1 MAQPITSVSL
11 TTKRQGGNKPQ
22 RHNNPGN
29 IKYSPVIDQW
39 VQKGPDGQ
47 PLADE
52 QGHLIFATIEDGWA
66 ALEADIGAKQ
76 DGTRSWVPEGASL
89 ETLGGGVDGQG
100 GYAEDPLWA
109 SKVAQI
115 LGLPIDTPI
124 NQIPIGD
131 LTKAI
136 ARQEGFYAGGGGVL
150 ESSAGPSPG
159 ATIEAVRP
167 DDMGTATVEEQ
178 TIVEEALAKQ
188 DLKDKYGGASLP
200 LDYGQYKI
208 DVDPFT
214 DITTRGHLFPRGPET
229 LTSEEA
235 FSRAGRGETLDRF
248 AQEQPFNQRLA
259 NKQVTRIGSG
269 QQGSQTPQYGSLVDL
284 LGGRS
289 RNMGQQGELIDDPA
303 KIGYMQSIGATS
315 NLTNEEAEKRG
326 QAVDS
331 LVDQQDQLP
340 TTASAGDRERMISRY
355 ENAAGPATN
364 PYSLDRA
371 AKTATP
377 ATPAAP
383 EQPSFLSRLGSGIK
397 NNPEVA
403 ASIAAL
409 VGGVGSGLMGRGR
422 LAKQQAEQDA
432 ANRQAAA
439 YSNAINTLTRGRTTP
454 AMAPEQVRSAPG
466 TAETIFDV
474 LGTLGSGAGQIAG
487 DKRRRDQAA
496 EDRKFTRDIQT
507 RELDIK
513 EYEIEQR
520 TAAAAAKAASGN
532 MAAKAVSGISPEEAR
547 VVRSGLRN
555 LEAIFERGGPF
566 ETGTLSFDRTYG
578 ESAAIQNDF
587 EAARNTM
594 VEQMRKLMGL
604 GRLTDRDLQL
614 IIDTLPQRTDS
625 AGAIRGTIRGIEG
638 ALSRL
643 ENMYTGGGGGM
654 GQATGNQFS
663 NMTANQLADYLTA
676 NPEDAAAL
684 AEAKTR

>member
-1 MAQPITSVSL
+1 MAQPAI
-11 TTKRQGGNKPQ
+11 RY
-22 RHNNPGN
+22 RNPGN
-29 IKYSPVIDQW
+29 LKPGSMAKGQNYWSQHGFSGISPGGFAQFDTNQGGID
-39 VQKGPDGQ
+39 
-47 PLADE
+47 
-52 QGHLIFATIEDGWA
+52 
-66 ALEADIGAKQ
+66 ALRQQLRID
-76 DGTRSWVPEGASL
+76 RSRNP
-89 ETLGGGVDGQG
+89 TLGAFLDKYVGIQADPTGTANAKINVPRTLGV
-100 GYAEDPLWA
+100 
-109 SKVAQI
+109 
-115 LGLPIDTPI
+115 GLDTPLQ
-124 NQIPIGD
+124 QIDEDALLRAMVISEGGQDSLQTYEPFMQPEPAPAPAPAPVAPSRGLRLPLSPD
-131 LTKAI
+131 FMETLTKANI
-136 ARQEGFYAGGGGVL
+136 PVPARQESTRTPDTGNLYQTKPL
-150 ESSAGPSPG
+150 E
-159 ATIEAVRP
+159 T
-167 DDMGTATVEEQ
+167 
-178 TIVEEALAKQ
+178 
-188 DLKDKYGGASLP
+188 
-200 LDYGQYKI
+200 DYGTMDWRTQKE
-208 DVDPFT
+208 P
-214 DITTRGHLFPRGPET
+214 ITPTQAEQLIGVEKAEQIRG
-229 LTSEEA
+229 EEA
-235 FSRAGRGETLDRF
+235 FGPPLRPSVPI
-248 AQEQPFNQRLA
+248 QE
-259 NKQVTRIGSG
+259 GYD
-269 QQGSQTPQYGSLVDL
+269 TPDPVADLPVDL
-284 LGGRS
+284 EG
-289 RNMGQQGELIDDPA
+289 M
-303 KIGYMQSIGATS
+303 
-315 NLTNEEAEKRG
+315 
-326 QAVDS
+326 
-331 LVDQQDQLP
+331 
-340 TTASAGDRERMISRY
+340 
-355 ENAAGPATN
+355 
-364 PYSLDRA
+364 
-371 AKTATP
+371 
-377 ATPAAP
+377 AP

-439 YSNAINTLTRGRTTP
+439 YSNAISTLTRGRTTP
-454 AMAPEQVRSAPG
+454 AMAPEQVRSTPG

-496 EDRKFTRDIQT
+496 EDRQFTRDIQT

-547 VVRSGLRN
+547 VVRAGLRN

-663 NMTANQLADYLTA
+663 NMTANQLADYVDQ
-676 NPEDAAAL
+676 NPNDAQ
-684 AEAKTR
+684 AEAEMDRRLGL

>member
-1 MAQPITSVSL
+1 
-11 TTKRQGGNKPQ
+11 
-22 RHNNPGN
+22 
-29 IKYSPVIDQW
+29 VIDQW

-47 PLADE
+47 PLSDE

-66 ALEADIGAKQ
+66 ALRADIAAKQ
-76 DGTRSWVPEGASL
+76 DGTKSWVPEGASL
-89 ETLGGGVDGQG
+89 LALGRGIDGKG
-100 GYAEDPLWA
+100 GYAEDPRWA
-109 SKVAQI
+109 LNVAQI
-115 LGLPIDTPI
+115 LGLPEDTPI
-124 NQIPIGD
+124 NQIPLDD

-136 ARQEGFYAGGGGVL
+136 ARQEGFYAGPSDLRGGGVL

-167 DDMGTATVEEQ
+167 DDMETATVEEQ
-178 TIVEEALAKQ
+178 TIVEEALAEQ

-208 DVDPFT
+208 DADPFT

-284 LGGRS
+284 LSGRS

-315 NLTNEEAEKRG
+315 NLTNEEAEERG
-326 QAVDS
+326 QAIDSSVNRPDRPSVPYQNLPESQTMGTPDPVADLPVD
-331 LVDQQDQLP
+331 LE
-340 TTASAGDRERMISRY
+340 GM
-355 ENAAGPATN
+355 
-364 PYSLDRA
+364 
-371 AKTATP
+371 
-377 ATPAAP
+377 AP

-397 NNPEVA
+397 DNPETA
-403 ASIAAL
+403 AAIAAL

-439 YSNAINTLTRGRTTP
+439 YSNAISTLTRGRTTP
-454 AMAPEQVRSAPG
+454 AMAPEQVRSTPG

-487 DKRRRDQAA
+487 DKRRRDQAT
-496 EDRKFTRDIQT
+496 EDREFTKDIQT

-547 VVRSGLRN
+547 VVRAGLRN

-663 NMTANQLADYLTA
+663 NMTANELADYVDQ
-676 NPEDAAAL
+676 NPNDAQ
-684 AEAKTR
+684 AEAEMDRRLGL

>member
-1 MAQPITSVSL
+1 MAQPITSVSV

-29 IKYSPVIDQW
+29 IKYSKVIDQW
-39 VQKGPDGQ
+39 VQKGPDGVT

-66 ALEADIGAKQ
+66 ALEADIAAKQ

-100 GYAEDPLWA
+100 GYAEDPGWA

-124 NQIPIGD
+124 NQIPVGD

-136 ARQEGFYAGGGGVL
+136 ARQEGFYAGGGG
-150 ESSAGPSPG
+150 EIETTAGPTPG
-159 ATIEAVRP
+159 ATIEAVMP
-167 DDMGTATVEEQ
+167 ADMGGATKEELT
-178 TIVEEALAKQ
+178 TIEEALGKQ
-188 DLKDKYGGASLP
+188 DLKDKYGGTSVP
-200 LDYGQYKI
+200 LDYGKWQI
-208 DVDPFT
+208 ETDPYT

-229 LTSEEA
+229 LTPKEA
-235 FSRAGRGETLDRF
+235 FGRVERGEPLDKF
-248 AQEQPFNQRLA
+248 SQEKPFNQRVAERQL
-259 NKQVTRIGSG
+259 TRTGYEDS
-269 QQGSQTPQYGSLVDL
+269 DL
-284 LGGRS
+284 IDPPAKKTLLEMLGGT
-289 RNMGQQGELIDDPA
+289 E
-303 KIGYMQSIGATS
+303 
-315 NLTNEEAEKRG
+315 LTNKEANRRG

-331 LVDQQDQLP
+331 LVSQQDQLP
-340 TTASAGDRERMISRY
+340 TTASAGDREGMISRY
-355 ENAAGPATN
+355 ENAAGRATN
-364 PYSLDRA
+364 PYSLEPA
-371 AKTATP
+371 PKT

-397 NNPEVA
+397 DNPETA

-439 YSNAINTLTRGRTTP
+439 HANAISTLTRGRTTP
-454 AMAPEQVRSAPG
+454 VMAPEQVRSAPG

-487 DKRRRDQAA
+487 DKRLRDQAT
-496 EDRKFTRDIQT
+496 EDREFSRDIQT
-507 RELDIK
+507 RGLDIK

-520 TAAAAAKAASGN
+520 TLAAASKAAAQN
-532 MAAKAVSGISPEEAR
+532 ITEKAVSGVSPEEAQVIR
-547 VVRSGLRN
+547 AGLKN

-587 EAARNTM
+587 DSSRDM
-594 VEQMRKLMGL
+594 LIGQIKDLMRL

-614 IIDTLPQRTDS
+614 VIDTLPQRTDS
-625 AGAIRGTIRGIEG
+625 AGAIRGTIRGIESS
-638 ALSRL
+638 LSRL
-643 ENMYTGGGGGM
+643 ESIYSGGGGM
-654 GQATGNQFS
+654 GQATSNQFG
-663 NMTANQLADYLTA
+663 NMTANELADYLEA
-676 NPEDAAAL
+676 NPNDAAAL
-684 AEAKTR
+684 ADAATR

>member
-1 MAQPITSVSL
+1 MAQPITSVSV

-29 IKYSPVIDQW
+29 IKYSKVIDQW
-39 VQKGPDGQ
+39 VQKGPDGVT

-66 ALEADIGAKQ
+66 ALEADIAAKQ

-100 GYAEDPLWA
+100 GYAEDPGWA

-124 NQIPIGD
+124 NQIPVGD

-136 ARQEGFYAGGGGVL
+136 ARQEGFYAGGGG
-150 ESSAGPSPG
+150 EIETTAGPTPG
-159 ATIEAVRP
+159 ATIEAVMP
-167 DDMGTATVEEQ
+167 ADMGGATKEELT
-178 TIVEEALAKQ
+178 TIEEALGKQ
-188 DLKDKYGGASLP
+188 DLKDKYGGTSVP
-200 LDYGQYKI
+200 LDYGKWQI
-208 DVDPFT
+208 ETDPYT

-229 LTSEEA
+229 LTPKEA
-235 FSRAGRGETLDRF
+235 FGRVERGEPLDKF
-248 AQEQPFNQRLA
+248 SQEKPFNQRVAERQL
-259 NKQVTRIGSG
+259 TRTGYEDS
-269 QQGSQTPQYGSLVDL
+269 DL
-284 LGGRS
+284 IDPPAKKTLLEMLGGT
-289 RNMGQQGELIDDPA
+289 E
-303 KIGYMQSIGATS
+303 
-315 NLTNEEAEKRG
+315 LTNKEANRRG

-331 LVDQQDQLP
+331 LVSQQDQLP
-340 TTASAGDRERMISRY
+340 TTASAGDREGMISRY
-355 ENAAGPATN
+355 ENAAGRATN
-364 PYSLDRA
+364 PYSLEPA
-371 AKTATP
+371 PKT

-397 NNPEVA
+397 DNPETA

-432 ANRQAAA
+432 ANRQAAS

-454 AMAPEQVRSAPG
+454 VMAPEQVRSAPG

-487 DKRRRDQAA
+487 DKRLRDQAT
-496 EDRKFTRDIQT
+496 EDREFSRDIQT
-507 RELDIK
+507 RGLDIK

-520 TAAAAAKAASGN
+520 TLAAASKAAAQN
-532 MAAKAVSGISPEEAR
+532 ITEKAVSGVSPEEAQVIR
-547 VVRSGLRN
+547 AGLKN

-587 EAARNTM
+587 DSSRDM
-594 VEQMRKLMGL
+594 LIGQIKDLMRL

-614 IIDTLPQRTDS
+614 VIDTLPQRTDS
-625 AGAIRGTIRGIEG
+625 AGAIRGTIRGIESS
-638 ALSRL
+638 LSRL
-643 ENMYTGGGGGM
+643 ESIYSGGGGM
-654 GQATGNQFS
+654 GQATSNQFG
-663 NMTANQLADYLTA
+663 NMTANELADYLEA
-676 NPEDAAAL
+676 NPNDAAAL
-684 AEAKTR
+684 ADAATR

>member
-29 IKYSPVIDQW
+29 IKYSKAVDQW

-52 QGHLIFATIEDGWA
+52 KGHLIFATIEDGWA
-66 ALEADIGAKQ
+66 AFETDIAAKQ
-76 DGTRSWVPEGASL
+76 RGGSASWVPEGASL
-89 ETLGGGVDGQG
+89 ETLGAGVGGMES

-124 NQIPIGD
+124 NQIPVGD

-136 ARQEGFYAGGGGVL
+136 ARQEGFYAGGGGEL
-150 ESSAGPSPG
+150 ETTAGPTPG

-167 DDMGTATVEEQ
+167 ADMPRATGEELT
-178 TIVEEALAKQ
+178 TIEEALGKQ
-188 DLKDKYGGASLP
+188 DLKDKYGDTSLP
-200 LDYGQYKI
+200 LDYGKWQIKT
-208 DVDPFT
+208 DPYT
-214 DITTRGHLFPRGPET
+214 DITTRGHLFPQGPET
-229 LTSEEA
+229 LTPKEA
-235 FSRAGRGETLDRF
+235 FGRVERGEPLDTF
-248 AQEQPFNQRLA
+248 SQKKPFNQRVA
-259 NKQVTRIGSG
+259 EKQLTRIGYEDS
-269 QQGSQTPQYGSLVDL
+269 DL
-284 LGGRS
+284 IDPPAKKTLLEMLGGT
-289 RNMGQQGELIDDPA
+289 E
-303 KIGYMQSIGATS
+303 
-315 NLTNEEAEKRG
+315 LTNKEANRRG

-331 LVDQQDQLP
+331 LVSQQDQLP
-340 TTASAGDRERMISRY
+340 TTASAGDREGMISRY
-355 ENAAGPATN
+355 ENAAGRATN
-364 PYSLDRA
+364 PYSLEPA
-371 AKTATP
+371 PKT

-397 NNPEVA
+397 DNPETA
-403 ASIAAL
+403 AAIAAL

-432 ANRQAAA
+432 ANRQAAS

-454 AMAPEQVRSAPG
+454 VMAPEQVRSAPG

-487 DKRRRDQAA
+487 DKRMRDQAT
-496 EDRKFTRDIQT
+496 EDREFTRDIQT

-520 TAAAAAKAASGN
+520 TFAAASKAAAQN
-532 MAAKAVSGISPEEAR
+532 ITDKAVSGISPQEAQVIR
-547 VVRSGLRN
+547 AGLDN
-555 LEAIFERGGPF
+555 LQSIFDSGGPF

-587 EAARNTM
+587 ETSRNTLIA
-594 VEQMRKLMGL
+594 QIKDLIGL

-614 IIDTLPQRTDS
+614 VIDTLPQRNDS
-625 AGAIRGTIRGIEG
+625 AGAIRGTLRGIKNT
-638 ALSRL
+638 LSRL
-643 ENMYTGGGGGM
+643 ESIYGGGGGM
-654 GQATGNQFS
+654 GQATSNQFG
-663 NMTANQLADYLTA
+663 NMTANELADYLTA

>member
-1 MAQPITSVSL
+1 MAQPITSVSV
-11 TTKRQGGNKPQ
+11 TTNRGGGNKPQ

-29 IKYSPVIDQW
+29 IKYSKVIDQW
-39 VQKGPDGQ
+39 VQKGPDGVT

-66 ALEADIGAKQ
+66 ALEADIAAKQ

-100 GYAEDPLWA
+100 GYAEDPGWA

-124 NQIPIGD
+124 NQIPVGD

-136 ARQEGFYAGGGGVL
+136 ARQEGFYAGGGG
-150 ESSAGPSPG
+150 EIETTAGPTPG
-159 ATIEAVRP
+159 ATIEAVMP
-167 DDMGTATVEEQ
+167 ADMGGATKEELT
-178 TIVEEALAKQ
+178 TIEEALGKQ
-188 DLKDKYGGASLP
+188 DLKDKYGGTSVP
-200 LDYGQYKI
+200 LDYGKWQI
-208 DVDPFT
+208 ETDPYT

-229 LTSEEA
+229 LTPKEA
-235 FSRAGRGETLDRF
+235 FGRVERGEPLDKF
-248 AQEQPFNQRLA
+248 SQEKPFNQRVAERQL
-259 NKQVTRIGSG
+259 TRTGYEDS
-269 QQGSQTPQYGSLVDL
+269 DL
-284 LGGRS
+284 IDPPAKKTLLEMLGGT
-289 RNMGQQGELIDDPA
+289 E
-303 KIGYMQSIGATS
+303 
-315 NLTNEEAEKRG
+315 LTNKEANRRG

-331 LVDQQDQLP
+331 LVSQQDQLP
-340 TTASAGDRERMISRY
+340 TTASAGDREGMISRY
-355 ENAAGPATN
+355 ENAAGRATN
-364 PYSLDRA
+364 PYSLEPA
-371 AKTATP
+371 PKT

-397 NNPEVA
+397 DNPETA

-432 ANRQAAA
+432 ANRQAAS

-454 AMAPEQVRSAPG
+454 VMAPEQVRSAPG

-487 DKRRRDQAA
+487 DKRLRDQAT
-496 EDRKFTRDIQT
+496 EDREFSQDIQT
-507 RELDIK
+507 RGLDIK

-520 TAAAAAKAASGN
+520 TLGAAAKAAANKITTQATG
-532 MAAKAVSGISPEEAR
+532 GITPKQAQVIR
-547 VVRSGLRN
+547 AGLDN
-555 LEAIFERGGPF
+555 LQAIFDSGGPF

-587 EAARNTM
+587 EASRNTLIA
-594 VEQMRKLMGL
+594 EIKELLGL
-604 GRLTDRDLQL
+604 DRLTDRDLL
-614 IIDTLPQRTDS
+614 LVIDTLPQRNDS
-625 AGAIRGTIRGIEG
+625 AGAIRGTLRGIKNT
-638 ALSRL
+638 LSRL
-643 ENMYTGGGGGM
+643 ESIYGGGGGM

-663 NMTANQLADYLTA
+663 NMTANELADYLEA
-676 NPEDAAAL
+676 NPNDAAAL
-684 AEAKTR
+684 ADAATR

>member
-66 ALEADIGAKQ
+66 AFEADIAAKQ

-115 LGLPIDTPI
+115 LGLPITTPI

-136 ARQEGFYAGGGGVL
+136 ARQEGFYAGGDGLL

-178 TIVEEALAKQ
+178 TIVEEALAEQ

-208 DVDPFT
+208 AAAPFT

-235 FSRAGRGETLDRF
+235 FSRVGRGEPLDRF

-315 NLTNEEAEKRG
+315 NLTNEEAKKRG

-331 LVDQQDQLP
+331 LVSQQDQLP
-340 TTASAGDRERMISRY
+340 TTASAGDREGMISRY
-355 ENAAGPATN
+355 ENAAGRATN
-364 PYSLDRA
+364 PYSLEPA
-371 AKTATP
+371 PKT

-397 NNPEVA
+397 DNPETA
-403 ASIAAL
+403 AAIAAL

-439 YSNAINTLTRGRTTP
+439 YSNAISTLTRGRTTP
-454 AMAPEQVRSAPG
+454 AMAPEQVRSTPG

-496 EDRKFTRDIQT
+496 EDRQFTRDIQT

-520 TAAAAAKAASGN
+520 TAAAAAKAAAQN
-532 MAAKAVSGISPEEAR
+532 ITDKAVSGISPQEAQVIR
-547 VVRSGLRN
+547 AGLDN
-555 LEAIFERGGPF
+555 LQSIFDSGGPF

-587 EAARNTM
+587 ETSRNTLIA
-594 VEQMRKLMGL
+594 QIKDLIGL

-614 IIDTLPQRTDS
+614 VIDTLPQRNDS
-625 AGAIRGTIRGIEG
+625 AGAIRGTLRGIKNT
-638 ALSRL
+638 LSRL
-643 ENMYTGGGGGM
+643 ESIYSGGGAARM

-663 NMTANQLADYLTA
+663 NMTANQLADYLEA
-676 NPEDAAAL
+676 NPNDAAAI
-684 AEAKTR
+684 AEAETR

>member
-1 MAQPITSVSL
+1 MAQPITSVSV

-29 IKYSPVIDQW
+29 IKYSKVIDQW
-39 VQKGPDGQ
+39 VQKGPDGVT

-66 ALEADIGAKQ
+66 ALEADIAAKQ

-100 GYAEDPLWA
+100 GYAKDPGWA

-124 NQIPIGD
+124 NQIPVGD

-136 ARQEGFYAGGGGVL
+136 ARQEGFYAGGGG
-150 ESSAGPSPG
+150 EIETTAGPTPG
-159 ATIEAVRP
+159 ATIEAVMP
-167 DDMGTATVEEQ
+167 ADMGGATKEELT
-178 TIVEEALAKQ
+178 TIEEALGKQ
-188 DLKDKYGGASLP
+188 DLKDKYGGTSVP
-200 LDYGQYKI
+200 LDYGKWQI
-208 DVDPFT
+208 ETDPYT

-229 LTSEEA
+229 LTPKEA
-235 FSRAGRGETLDRF
+235 FGRVERGEPLDKF
-248 AQEQPFNQRLA
+248 SQEKPFNQRVAERQL
-259 NKQVTRIGSG
+259 TRTGYEDS
-269 QQGSQTPQYGSLVDL
+269 DL
-284 LGGRS
+284 IDPPAKKTLLEMLGGT
-289 RNMGQQGELIDDPA
+289 E
-303 KIGYMQSIGATS
+303 
-315 NLTNEEAEKRG
+315 LTNKEANRRG

-331 LVDQQDQLP
+331 LVSQQDQLP
-340 TTASAGDRERMISRY
+340 TTASAGDREGMISRY
-355 ENAAGPATN
+355 ENAAGRATN
-364 PYSLDRA
+364 PYSLEPA
-371 AKTATP
+371 PKT

-397 NNPEVA
+397 DNPETA

-432 ANRQAAA
+432 ANRQAAS

-454 AMAPEQVRSAPG
+454 VMAPEQVRSAPG

-487 DKRRRDQAA
+487 DKRLRDQAT
-496 EDRKFTRDIQT
+496 EDREFSRDIQT
-507 RELDIK
+507 RGLDIK

-520 TAAAAAKAASGN
+520 TLAAASKAAAQN
-532 MAAKAVSGISPEEAR
+532 ITEKAVSGVSPEEAQVIR
-547 VVRSGLRN
+547 AGLKN

-587 EAARNTM
+587 DSSRDM
-594 VEQMRKLMGL
+594 LIGQIKDLMRL

-614 IIDTLPQRTDS
+614 VIDTLPQRTDS
-625 AGAIRGTIRGIEG
+625 AGAIRGTIRGIESS
-638 ALSRL
+638 LSRL
-643 ENMYTGGGGGM
+643 ESIYSGGGGM
-654 GQATGNQFS
+654 GQATSNQFG
-663 NMTANQLADYLTA
+663 NMTANELADYLEA
-676 NPEDAAAL
+676 NPNDAAAL
-684 AEAKTR
+684 ADAATR

>member
-1 MAQPITSVSL
+1 MAQPITSVSV
-11 TTKRQGGNKPQ
+11 TTNRGGGNKPQ

-29 IKYSPVIDQW
+29 IKYSKVIDQW
-39 VQKGPDGQ
+39 VQKGPDGVT

-66 ALEADIGAKQ
+66 ALEADIAAKQ

-100 GYAEDPLWA
+100 GYAEDPGWA

-124 NQIPIGD
+124 NQIPVGD

-136 ARQEGFYAGGGGVL
+136 ARQEGFYAGGGG
-150 ESSAGPSPG
+150 EIETTAGPTPG
-159 ATIEAVRP
+159 ATIEAVMP
-167 DDMGTATVEEQ
+167 ADMGGATKEELT
-178 TIVEEALAKQ
+178 TIEEALGKQ
-188 DLKDKYGGASLP
+188 DLKDKYGGTSVP
-200 LDYGQYKI
+200 LDYGKWQI
-208 DVDPFT
+208 ETDPYT

-229 LTSEEA
+229 LTPKEA
-235 FSRAGRGETLDRF
+235 FGRVERGEPLDKF
-248 AQEQPFNQRLA
+248 SQEKPFNQRVAERQL
-259 NKQVTRIGSG
+259 TRTGYEDS
-269 QQGSQTPQYGSLVDL
+269 DL
-284 LGGRS
+284 IDPPAKKTLLEMLGGT
-289 RNMGQQGELIDDPA
+289 E
-303 KIGYMQSIGATS
+303 
-315 NLTNEEAEKRG
+315 LTNKEANRRG

-331 LVDQQDQLP
+331 LVSQQDQLP
-340 TTASAGDRERMISRY
+340 TTASAGDREGMISRY
-355 ENAAGPATN
+355 ENAAGRATN
-364 PYSLDRA
+364 PYSLEPA
-371 AKTATP
+371 PKT

-397 NNPEVA
+397 DNPETA

-439 YSNAINTLTRGRTTP
+439 YSNAISTLTRGRTTP
-454 AMAPEQVRSAPG
+454 VMAPEQVRSAPG

-487 DKRRRDQAA
+487 DKRLRDQDT
-496 EDRKFTRDIQT
+496 EDREFSRDIQT
-507 RELDIK
+507 RGLDIK

-520 TAAAAAKAASGN
+520 TLGAAAKAAANKITTQATG
-532 MAAKAVSGISPEEAR
+532 GITPKQAQVIR
-547 VVRSGLRN
+547 AGLDN
-555 LEAIFERGGPF
+555 LQAIFDSGGPF

-587 EAARNTM
+587 EASRNTLIA
-594 VEQMRKLMGL
+594 EIKELLGL
-604 GRLTDRDLQL
+604 DRLTDRDLL
-614 IIDTLPQRTDS
+614 LVIDTLPQRNDS
-625 AGAIRGTIRGIEG
+625 AGAIRGTLRGIKNT
-638 ALSRL
+638 LSRL
-643 ENMYTGGGGGM
+643 ESIYGGGGGM

-663 NMTANQLADYLTA
+663 NMTANELADYLEA
-676 NPEDAAAL
+676 NPNDAAAL
-684 AEAKTR
+684 ADAATR